1 VNLNQVTLP
10 AKDIA
15 ESKRFYEL
23 LGLRLIVDAP
33 DYARF
38 EFPDGDS
45 TLSISLSEGPITS
58 GSNSA
63 HIYFECEDLDARVAE
78 FRSCGITFEAEPED
92 KRWLWREAWL
102 KDPSGNSICLYRAG
116 SNRKNPPWRVMQQ

>member
-1 VNLNQVTLP
+1 MNLNQVTLP

-38 EFPDGDS
+38 EFPHGDS
-45 TLSISLSEGPITS
+45 TLSISLSEGPIAP
-58 GSNSA
+58 GSQSVNV
-63 HIYFECEDLDARVAE
+63 YFECHDLDARVAE
-78 FRSCGITFEAEPED
+78 LQSRGVVFEAEPKD
-92 KRWLWREAWL
+92 QRWLWREAWL
-102 KDPSGNSICLYRAG
+102 KDPSGNSICLYNAG
-116 SNRKNPPWRVMQQ
+116 VNRKNPPWRV

>member
-1 VNLNQVTLP
+1 MNLNQVTLP
-10 AKDIA
+10 ARDIA

-23 LGLRLIVDAP
+23 LGLRLIIDAP

-45 TLSISLSEGPITS
+45 TLSISLSEGPIAT
-58 GSNSA
+58 GRENV
-63 HIYFECEDLDARVAE
+63 HVYFECNDLDARVVE
-78 FRSCGITFEAEPED
+78 LRSRGVAFETGPED

-102 KDPSGNSICLYRAG
+102 KDPSGNSICLYHAG
-116 SNRKNPPWRVMQQ
+116 INRKNPPWRV